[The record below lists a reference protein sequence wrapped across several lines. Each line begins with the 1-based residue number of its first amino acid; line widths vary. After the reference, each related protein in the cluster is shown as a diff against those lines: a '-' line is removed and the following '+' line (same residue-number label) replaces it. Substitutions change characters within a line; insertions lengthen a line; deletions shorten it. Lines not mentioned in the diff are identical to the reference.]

1 MIGWLLGLWLAC
13 SGTTEGGA
21 GKPKAG
27 DGTAA
32 ALTVDTDGAW
42 RLALD
47 ELGGEKGAPRGMAFL
62 FPPGAPVS
70 AKAGE
75 LSDGSRGFTFSA
87 PEEGNPVV
95 CTQPIPV
102 SARMQVGVRMRLAE
116 IVPGPQKFMGLTVEL
131 RSRDASGNLLSPAS
145 GRYTPIRSFREPGE
159 WSAWEAPVQPVSGA
173 STGEFCFRFVR
184 STGKVEVDAI
194 VIAPEGVALGMAA
207 GGAAAGSAGAGSA
220 GAGSA
225 EAGSEVGSESVVSE
239 AQEPVCPEGCCPCAE
254 AASGA
259 APGKPGGAGKPE
271 AGKPGKPVAPGKP
284 EAGKPEAAIPDS
296 PRGTSS
302 KEIAGIPIKWEM
314 NQSIGGLPSGFEFI
328 PGKSP
333 KTSVGMYRGDETG
346 LAITSTGG
354 DGSVSCSERFVSGQ
368 RLIVRGRVQ
377 VTGIVLDP
385 AKSNSAFIVEVR
397 NYSADGKLLQTQS
410 VRFQRVF
417 VVETLVDWFEFSKDV
432 KPPAETAF
440 SRLCARFVEAS
451 GEAAVDWLSVSPG

>member
-47 ELGGEKGAPRGMAFL
+47 EAGGEKGAPRGMAFL

-102 SARMQVGVRMRLAE
+102 SARMHVGVRMRLAE

-173 STGEFCFRFVR
+173 ATGEFCFRFVR
-184 STGKVEVDAI
+184 STGKVEVDAM
-194 VIAPEGVALGMAA
+194 VIAPEGVALGMAT
-207 GGAAAGSAGAGSA
+207 GGAAAGSAEVGSA
-220 GAGSA
+220 EVGSA
-225 EAGSEVGSESVVSE
+225 EAESAESVVSA

-259 APGKPGGAGKPE
+259 AAEALPGKPSKPAAGKSAAGKP
-271 AGKPGKPVAPGKP
+271 A
-284 EAGKPEAAIPDS
+284 AGKPEAATPSS
-296 PRGTSS
+296 PRGTAS

-314 NQSIGGLPSGFEFI
+314 NQSVGGLPSGFEFI
-328 PGKSP
+328 PGKAP
-333 KTSVGMYRGDETG
+333 KTTVGMYRGDETG
-346 LAITSTGG
+346 LAIRATGG

-368 RLIVRGRVQ
+368 RLIVRGRAQ

-385 AKSNSAFIVEVR
+385 AKSNSAFIIEVR

-432 KPPAETAF
+432 KPPTETAF

-451 GEAAVDWLSVSPG
+451 GEAALDWLSVSPG